1 MLLCPWDSPGKNTG
15 VCCHFILQGSSQP
28 KGWTRA
34 AYISY
39 IVRQILYHWSTWE
52 AHCWPYQVPK
62 CTSYSLHLWKYQPLR
77 MFCMVS
83 AMSGHPVIRYFL
95 VIYKIYC
102 LFARHCWLSIPFRS
116 WNTYLFLRKVNKS
129 YVTWQLQILYCFS
142 YIDMSYVFPKIKI
155 FVALIPS

>member
-1 MLLCPWDSPGKNTG
+1 MDCSPSCSSVRGIFQARILE
-15 VCCHFILQGSSQP
+15 CCHFILQGSSQP

-77 MFCMVS
+77 MFCVVS

-102 LFARHCWLSIPFRS
+102 QNILPFCQALLTQHSIQIVKHIPFF
-116 WNTYLFLRKVNKS
+116 FLILIII
-129 YVTWQLQILYCFS
+129 WQFFFFLW
-142 YIDMSYVFPKIKI
+142 KWGT
-155 FVALIPS
+155 